1 MWVRDGKTAITTKT
15 LLEEKSFCKQSS
27 LLYMYH
33 QLIKAEKA
41 SPEYHYLNKVSQ
53 ECVKI

>member
-27 LLYMYH
+27 LLYICIISLSKLKKLL
-33 QLIKAEKA
+33 QNI
-41 SPEYHYLNKVSQ
+41 
-53 ECVKI
+53 II